1 MKNFIEDSAEQIML
15 NSMANVFMSEKLDP
29 VGKEDADIDNDGDS
43 DKSDSYL
50 RKRRQAVGAA
60 IAAEKAKRVK
70 KEEVEATLRQK
81 VGDLTEKKLYPADK
95 ATTSDEKELTI
106 EEKPVK
112 NTVKINPDIQEGLKQ
127 ARKNVGAGKCWD
139 GYVAKGTKKKGGKEV
154 PNCVKEEEQV
164 DEAAATAI
172 KLGLMAGTAIAGTKI
187 GQEAIKKVKGM
198 VSDRN
203 KKFND
208 AMNRARG
215 VSEEVGVKLPA
226 ATDRAA
232 KEQLEKMI
240 PKGEKVHTF
249 GSKLQKAN
257 YEPEG
262 ELIDEDSAP
271 IPNIPSPVDRRKPS
285 ATYIP
290 KNPVPPARDK
300 RPQSGGKDMGRG
312 TPNEYKKGKPTPGS
326 AKGGVPASL
335 SLHTMS
341 FEPEGETISEKAVS
355 RKQQRFMG
363 MVRAAQKGEG
373 AASPEVAKVAASMNK
388 KDVKDFASTKHAKLP
403 EKKSVKEEIAAI
415 AEGTRKPDVEEKGK
429 KVAEY
434 EKEGKYEGITS
445 KFRKEHPGSR
455 EEKKERGRKPTEG
468 ELNQERIKKTNK
480 RISKYGLTSKEK
492 KESQARSKY
501 DSARD

>member
-15 NSMANVFMSEKLDP
+15 NSMANVFITEKLDP

-50 RKRRQAVGAA
+50 RNRRKAVGAA
-60 IAAEKAKRVK
+60 IAADKAKRVK

-81 VGDLTEKKLYPADK
+81 VGDLTEKKLYPAEK
-95 ATTSDEKELTI
+95 ATNSDEKELTI

-112 NTVKINPDIQEGLKQ
+112 NVIKINPDIQEGLKQ

-203 KKFND
+203 KRYND
-208 AMNRARG
+208 AMNRSKG
-215 VSEEVGVKLPA
+215 VSEEV
-226 ATDRAA
+226 
-232 KEQLEKMI
+232 EQ
-240 PKGEKVHTF
+240 V
-249 GSKLQKAN
+249 N
-257 YEPEG
+257 
-262 ELIDEDSAP
+262 
-271 IPNIPSPVDRRKPS
+271 
-285 ATYIP
+285 
-290 KNPVPPARDK
+290 
-300 RPQSGGKDMGRG
+300 
-312 TPNEYKKGKPTPGS
+312 
-326 AKGGVPASL
+326 
-335 SLHTMS
+335 
-341 FEPEGETISEKAVS
+341 EKAVS

-388 KDVKDFASTKHAKLP
+388 KDVKDFASTKHTKLP

-415 AEGTRKPDVEEKGK
+415 AEGTRRPDVEEKGK
-429 KVAEY
+429 KVAGY

-455 EEKKERGRKPTEG
+455 QEKKERGRKQTEG
-468 ELNQERIKKTNK
+468 ELSQERIKKTNK

>member
-15 NSMANVFMSEKLDP
+15 NSMANVFITEKLDP

-50 RKRRQAVGAA
+50 RNRRKAVGAA
-60 IAAEKAKRVK
+60 IAADKAKRVK

-81 VGDLTEKKLYPADK
+81 VGDLTEKKLYPAEK
-95 ATTSDEKELTI
+95 ATNSDEKELTI

-112 NTVKINPDIQEGLKQ
+112 NVIKINPDIQEGLKQ

-198 VSDRN
+198 VSGRN
-203 KKFND
+203 QRYND
-208 AMNRARG
+208 AINKARG
-215 VSEEVGVKLPA
+215 VKEEVGVKLPA

-257 YEPEG
+257 YEP
-262 ELIDEDSAP
+262 
-271 IPNIPSPVDRRKPS
+271 K
-285 ATYIP
+285 
-290 KNPVPPARDK
+290 
-300 RPQSGGKDMGRG
+300 
-312 TPNEYKKGKPTPGS
+312 
-326 AKGGVPASL
+326 
-335 SLHTMS
+335 
-341 FEPEGETISEKAVS
+341 GETISEKAVS
-355 RKQQRFMG
+355 RAQQKFMG

-373 AASPEVAKVAASMNK
+373 AASPEVAKVASSMKK

-429 KVAEY
+429 KVAGY

-455 EEKKERGRKPTEG
+455 QEKKERGRKQTEG

-492 KESQARSKY
+492 KESKAREKY

>member
-60 IAAEKAKRVK
+60 IAAEKSKRVK

-112 NTVKINPDIQEGLKQ
+112 NTVKINPDVQEGLKQ

-154 PNCVKEEEQV
+154 PNCVKEEELNERPYQV
-164 DEAAATAI
+164 YGYDEEG
-172 KLGLMAGTAIAGTKI
+172 KK
-187 GQEAIKKVKGM
+187 EKKVGKPVKSKKYAEARAAELEDTHKKKGGKYR
-198 VSDRN
+198 SEYT
-203 KKFND
+203 K
-208 AMNRARG
+208 
-215 VSEEVGVKLPA
+215 EEVGVKLPA

-262 ELIDEDSAP
+262 E
-271 IPNIPSPVDRRKPS
+271 
-285 ATYIP
+285 
-290 KNPVPPARDK
+290 
-300 RPQSGGKDMGRG
+300 
-312 TPNEYKKGKPTPGS
+312 
-326 AKGGVPASL
+326 
-335 SLHTMS
+335 
-341 FEPEGETISEKAVS
+341 TISEKAVS

-363 MVRAAQKGEG
+363 MVRAAQKGQG
-373 AASPEVAKVAASMNK
+373 AASPEVAKVAASMKK

-455 EEKKERGRKPTEG
+455 EEKKERGSKPTEG

-492 KESQARSKY
+492 KESKAREKY